1 MVDFKTEI
9 RVLMAA
15 VVAFVAAYSINS
27 FFNSILED
35 CSNPQNTIR
44 ARFWYML
51 FVTGVTIAV
60 IFVLVEYGEPDDSDD
75 EDDDDNEDES
85 DGDRSLNKKTKK
97 VKTMKERSEFGSSTL
112 RRKLLR

>member
-9 RVLMAA
+9 RVLIAA

-35 CSNPQNTIR
+35 CSNPRNAIR

-51 FVTGVTIAV
+51 FVTGITIAV
-60 IFVLVEYGEPDDSDD
+60 IFVLVEYGEPDDDDSDD
-75 EDDDDNEDES
+75 EDDES
-85 DGDRSLNKKTKK
+85 DNDRSLNKKSKRI
-97 VKTMKERSEFGSSTL
+97 KTMKERSEFGSSTL